1 MTQSFVITSYS
12 NPTVRLLRDLHDK
25 RTRQREGLFLVEG
38 MRLITDAV
46 RAGHKPVLVAHG
58 SALRFQG
65 VLREVCE
72 VTQAA
77 GGHVFE
83 TTQEILAKISRKDNP
98 QAVVAAFAP
107 WSLAL
112 TRLSV
117 ATHDLWLAVEGLKDP
132 GNLGTLLRTADAV
145 GAGGVILLDQ
155 SCDPFSVEAVR
166 ASMGAVFTTKLAQAP
181 WAEFLAWARA
191 GKAQLVGAVLEGA
204 QDYQALTYQAP
215 CVIVL
220 GNEQS
225 GLPEA
230 YRSACQVRAKIPMY
244 GEADSLNVAIS
255 AAILAYGVRNQFR
268 GPALGSGL

>member
-1 MTQSFVITSYS
+1 MKQNFVITSYS

-58 SALRFQG
+58 PALRFQG
-65 VLREVCE
+65 ILREVFE
-72 VTQAA
+72 VTEAA

-83 TTQEILAKISRKDNP
+83 TSEEILAKISRKDNP

-107 WSLAL
+107 WDL
-112 TRLSV
+112 TLDRLDLHR
-117 ATHDLWLAVEGLKDP
+117 HDMWLAVEGLKDP

-166 ASMGAVFTTKLAQAP
+166 ASMGALFTTQLARAP
-181 WAEFLAWARA
+181 WDVFLAWAKA
-191 GKAQLVGAVLEGA
+191 SSAQLVGAVLEDA
-204 QDYQALTYQAP
+204 QDYQDIHYHAP

-225 GLPEA
+225 GLPEG
-230 YRSACQVRAKIPMY
+230 YRLACTVRAKIPMY
-244 GEADSLNVAIS
+244 GQADSLNVAIS
-255 AAILAYGVRNQFR
+255 GAVLAYEVRNQFR
-268 GPALGSGL
+268 R